1 MGIYIF
7 NKDVLIKRIIE
18 DAEQPA
24 SVHDFGFSII
34 PGMVGR
40 DRVYGYKYD
49 DFWRDIGTID
59 AYYNTSMELA
69 GSKHRLV

>member
-34 PGMVGR
+34 PGMVGEIE
-40 DRVYGYKYD
+40 YTG
-49 DFWRDIGTID
+49 I
-59 AYYNTSMELA
+59 NTMISGAILALSMLIIIRA
-69 GSKHRLV
+69 WS